1 MPRGTWIRDA
11 RLFSL
16 PRRDESERVA
26 GDVVILDSLRNQ
38 RHMASDAIAAPA
50 SLGMVGGRCDLHG
63 SARASAILS
72 LVPLRSLNLSTINQK
87 RLILAVI
94 WTFQFRPE
102 EVLCL
107 ASLVVA
113 HAVRSAPIS

>member
-26 GDVVILDSLRNQ
+26 GDVVILDGLRNQ

-50 SLGMVGGRCDLHG
+50 SLGMVGGRCDLH
-63 SARASAILS
+63 
-72 LVPLRSLNLSTINQK
+72 
-87 RLILAVI
+87 
-94 WTFQFRPE
+94 
-102 EVLCL
+102 
-107 ASLVVA
+107 
-113 HAVRSAPIS
+113 RSAKGQRQSVPSALAKLEPIHNQTKNV